1 MNGVDRKRKRARRGE
16 RETGGV
22 AGKLGAGPGG
32 RPEGALITPGAWLAA
47 LIPLV
52 ALIVLATHW
61 PGLSARAI
69 LKDDVQYVTKN
80 VLVQNPSW
88 ASAGRFFSEVLEPS
102 TVRGYYQPLTMISL
116 MLDHALGGRPDDLRA
131 FHCTSLGLHV
141 LNTALVI
148 VLLYLLFGQPVPAAL
163 AGLLFGVH
171 PLTVESVTWLS
182 DRKTL
187 LATCFALWCLIL
199 YVHATRK
206 GTWWPYGVSL
216 VMYILALLSK
226 PTTVPLP
233 VLLLL
238 LDYWPLRRLGRR
250 AVVEKAPFLAL
261 SLAFALITFISQS
274 RTAPV
279 TVPGESELA
288 RIPLIVCH
296 NVIFYLY
303 KMFWPA
309 NLTPHYG
316 FPDPLALRHP
326 MVLAGVIGTCLLIP
340 ALLLSWRWTR
350 GPLVGWLFFFVAIFP
365 TLGVVGFTD
374 VIAADRFVYLPA
386 LGPLLVITWLLARVW
401 VDRAGVWRRRLPTV
415 AMVVVVVLVAAAEAT
430 ATRRYLSYWQD
441 MEKLHRRMV
450 ALAPQ
455 APETHYNL
463 GVVMAKQGNLAEAIR
478 SFSQAIRIRPSYA
491 EAHYNLGV
499 ALLTGQIADIDRA
512 MAHFAAA
519 IQIRP
524 HYRAAHKNL
533 AAALVQK
540 GRSGEAIGHYTE
552 ALWLQPDDYSAH
564 YGLAVALAMAG
575 RDAEAIAEYREVL
588 RLRPDHAEARRRLTA
603 LEKQAPP

>member
-1 MNGVDRKRKRARRGE
+1 M
-16 RETGGV
+16 
-22 AGKLGAGPGG
+22 
-32 RPEGALITPGAWLAA
+32 LITPGAWLAA

-52 ALIVLATHW
+52 ALVVLATHW

-80 VLVQNPSW
+80 PLVQNPSW

-116 MLDHALGGRPDDLRA
+116 MLDYALGGRPDDLRA
-131 FHCTSLGLHV
+131 FHYTSLGLHV
-141 LNTALVI
+141 FNTALVI

-199 YVHATRK
+199 YVHSARK

-216 VMYILALLSK
+216 AMYILALLSK

-250 AVVEKAPFLAL
+250 AVVEKTPFVAL

-279 TVPGESELA
+279 TAPGEGELA
-288 RIPLIVCH
+288 RIPLILCH

-316 FPDPLALRHP
+316 FPDPLAVRHP
-326 MVLAGVIGTCLLIP
+326 MVLVGVIGTCLLIP

-350 GPLVGWLFFFVAIFP
+350 APLVGGLFFFVAIFP

-386 LGPLLVITWLLARVW
+386 LGALLVITWLLARAW
-401 VDRAGVWRRRLPTV
+401 AGRAGTRRSRLPAV
-415 AMVVVVVLVAAAEAT
+415 AVVIVVMLLAGAEAT

-463 GVVMAKQGNLAEAIR
+463 GVVMAKQGNLTEAIR
-478 SFSQAIRIRPSYA
+478 SFSEAIRIRPSYA

-499 ALLTGQIADIDRA
+499 ALLTGETADIDRA
-512 MAHFAAA
+512 MTHFAAA

-524 HYRAAHKNL
+524 RYRAAHKNL
-533 AAALVQK
+533 AAVLVQK

-552 ALWLQPDDYSAH
+552 ALRLQPDDYSAH
-564 YGLAVALAMAG
+564 YGLAVALTMEG
-575 RDAEAIAEYREVL
+575 RDAEAVREYREVL

-603 LEKQAPP
+603 LEKRATP